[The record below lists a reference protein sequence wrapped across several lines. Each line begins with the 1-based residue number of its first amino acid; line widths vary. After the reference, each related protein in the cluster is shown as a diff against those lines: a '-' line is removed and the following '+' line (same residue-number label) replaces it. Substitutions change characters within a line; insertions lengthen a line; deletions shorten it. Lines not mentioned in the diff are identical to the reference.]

1 MSQLIKVSL
10 VSAML
15 AASVQLTAAQAN
27 EPNVTGTWQL
37 QDAEGAQATL
47 DQAVENVAQEMNFF
61 IRALA
66 RPALKKQTQICTQW
80 QLGWSTSQFQ
90 WQCDR
95 IDADV
100 ISVDAQKV
108 LLKTDE
114 EGVEIFATYQYTS
127 DLVVIILE
135 SERGKRTNT
144 WQRLGENELRYTAML
159 ESEKLPTPL
168 TWTLTY
174 TK

>member
-1 MSQLIKVSL
+1 MSQLIKISL
-10 VSAML
+10 VSAMF
-15 AASVQLTAAQAN
+15 AASVQVTTVQAN
-27 EPNVTGTWQL
+27 EPDVTGTWQL

-80 QLGWSTSQFQ
+80 QLSRPTSPFR

-95 IDADV
+95 LEADV
-100 ISVDAQKV
+100 ISLDAQKV

-114 EGVEIFATYQYTS
+114 EGVAIFATYQQTS
-127 DLVVIILE
+127 DSVVVILE